1 MKRIAAVIALLAIS
15 LRFATLAGAAE
26 GAKLWLR
33 GITADGNLALASL
46 TLGFGGA
53 LGADAGEAAADIFE
67 VPEISPVP
75 SERIVT
81 DESITPQQET
91 DSVDASPA
99 QEILPTTIYG
109 GLTISN
115 ATSFTPDIPLLMA
128 EGWGGVLSADGVQ
141 VLIIHTHGS
150 EAYAP
155 DGAYVPSDV
164 GRTQDRNY
172 NIVRVG
178 DELAAI
184 LEGNG
189 LQVMHDR
196 EIYDYPSYSG
206 SYSRSME
213 AIEGH
218 LKEHPEIAIVIDVHR
233 DALGSEDVVYKTVAD
248 IAGEASAQLMML
260 VGTGENGLEHPGWE
274 ENLKLA
280 LTLQSAVNQKYPT
293 LARPLALKQE
303 RYNQHLT
310 TGSMILEVGSSGNTL
325 SEALRAV
332 RMYADAISPVLTQMI
347 GIQD

>member
-1 MKRIAAVIALLAIS
+1 MKRIAAVITLLAMS
-15 LRFATLAGAAE
+15 LRFATFAGATE
-26 GAKLWLR
+26 GARLWLR
-33 GITADGNLALASL
+33 EITADGNLALVSL
-46 TLGFGGA
+46 TLGFGGT
-53 LGADAGEAAADIFE
+53 LEENPADTDAAEE
-67 VPEISPVP
+67 VFIAPEISPVP
-75 SERIVT
+75 SESAAAEEP
-81 DESITPQQET
+81 DPQQGSDEAAEAAP
-91 DSVDASPA
+91 S

-115 ATSFTPDIPLLMA
+115 ATSFTPDIPSLMA
-128 EGWGGVLSADGVQ
+128 EGWGGTLSADGVQ
-141 VLIIHTHGS
+141 ILIIHTHGS

-155 DGAYVPSDV
+155 DGTYVPSDT
-164 GRTQDRNY
+164 GRTQDKNY

-178 DELAAI
+178 DELAAV

-189 LQVMHDR
+189 LRVLHDR

-206 SYSRSME
+206 SYNRSME

-218 LKEHPEIAIVIDVHR
+218 LREHPEISVVIDVHR
-233 DALGSEDVVYKTVAD
+233 DALGSDDVVYKTVAD
-248 IAGEASAQLMML
+248 IEGEVSAQLMML
-260 VGTGENGLEHPGWE
+260 VGTGENGLDHPAWD

-310 TGSMILEVGSSGNTL
+310 AGSMILEVGSSGNTL

-332 RMYADAISPVLTQMI
+332 RLYADAISPVLTQMI
-347 GIQD
+347 EN